1 MYCCIIVIFYI
12 LVIEEIA
19 FMKILFLM
27 NVVSDLDHEHD
38 EKKCIFPYFV
48 Q

>member
-12 LVIEEIA
+12 LVIKEIA

-27 NVVSDLDHEHD
+27 NVVSDLYHEHD
-38 EKKCIFPYFV
+38 EKNCIFPYFV